1 MTMQIKGID
10 DGKIPPQ
17 LTSLSEHDPDM
28 PVVFSSFFVRVVSAH
43 KDMTRSRHQD
53 AGQHF
58 DDRGFA
64 RSILSQQA
72 DCLSFGDRKR
82 DVLDRPVNRVFLG
95 HQISKGSP
103 KTLIPLILLIFL
115 CDGLQR
121 NDVHH
126 GAPSVKKQYYPLT
139 SVDMDPEICRIF
151 QLRQRME
158 GHSNPSRVVC
168 EDFLAYKQLNAFLK
182 NGGWLFLM
190 NLEKYHGREEI
201 NALLEKTGFTVV
213 ATEEFDRY
221 PSIRF
226 YCMFARKARLS
237 EGRQHE

>member
-1 MTMQIKGID
+1 M
-10 DGKIPPQ
+10 
-17 LTSLSEHDPDM
+17 
-28 PVVFSSFFVRVVSAH
+28 
-43 KDMTRSRHQD
+43 
-53 AGQHF
+53 
-58 DDRGFA
+58 
-64 RSILSQQA
+64 
-72 DCLSFGDRKR
+72 
-82 DVLDRPVNRVFLG
+82 
-95 HQISKGSP
+95 
-103 KTLIPLILLIFL
+103 
-115 CDGLQR
+115 
-121 NDVHH
+121 
-126 GAPSVKKQYYPLT
+126 KKQYYPLT

>member
-1 MTMQIKGID
+1 M
-10 DGKIPPQ
+10 
-17 LTSLSEHDPDM
+17 
-28 PVVFSSFFVRVVSAH
+28 
-43 KDMTRSRHQD
+43 
-53 AGQHF
+53 
-58 DDRGFA
+58 
-64 RSILSQQA
+64 
-72 DCLSFGDRKR
+72 
-82 DVLDRPVNRVFLG
+82 
-95 HQISKGSP
+95 
-103 KTLIPLILLIFL
+103 
-115 CDGLQR
+115 
-121 NDVHH
+121 
-126 GAPSVKKQYYPLT
+126 KKQYYPLT

-168 EDFLAYKQLNAFLK
+168 EDFLAYKQPNAFDLLTIIGSTLNQMGKTQQALTKAHEVLK